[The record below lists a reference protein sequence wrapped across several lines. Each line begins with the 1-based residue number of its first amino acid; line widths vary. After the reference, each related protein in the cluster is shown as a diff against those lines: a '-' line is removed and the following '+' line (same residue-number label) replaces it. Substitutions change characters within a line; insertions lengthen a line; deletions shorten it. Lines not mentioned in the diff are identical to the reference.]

1 MAFFQTDAALFAVA
15 REKLCTCGI
24 GDVMDALG
32 FQRQFLPPQIRPLRP
47 DMIIIGRAMPALS
60 VDVFA
65 DELIGSANALMQ
77 EPYGLMLQA
86 VDDLHQHEIFLNTG
100 SSPRSAL
107 WGEMMSIRAQQRG
120 AAGAVLNGYVRDTKR
135 LAKLGFPTFSFGSY
149 GQDCRPRQKVVDF
162 RVPIEIGCAEIR
174 PGDILFGDTDGVCVI
189 PSEAKD
195 EVFRLALEQLV
206 SKRELRRDLK
216 MGASAVS
223 AFEKYRTL

>member
-1 MAFFQTDAALFAVA
+1 MALFHTDTALFAVA
-15 REKLCTCGI
+15 RKKLCTGGI

-86 VDDLHQHEIFLNTG
+86 VDDLHQHEIFVNTG

-135 LAKLGFPTFSFGSY
+135 LTKLGFPTFSFGSY
-149 GQDCRPRQKVVDF
+149 GQDCRPRQKVIDF
-162 RVPIEIGCAEIR
+162 RVPIGIGCAEIR

-189 PSEAKD
+189 PREAKD
-195 EVFRLALEQLV
+195 EVFRLALEQSV
-206 SKRELRRDLK
+206 SKRKLRRDLK
-216 MGASAVS
+216 MGARAVS